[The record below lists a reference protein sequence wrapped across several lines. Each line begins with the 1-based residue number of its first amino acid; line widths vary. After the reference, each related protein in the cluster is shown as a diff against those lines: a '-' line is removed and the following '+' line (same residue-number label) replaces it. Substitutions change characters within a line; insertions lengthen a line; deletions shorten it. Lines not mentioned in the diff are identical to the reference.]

1 MTQPTLATSLLDV
14 GGTLF
19 DNEGIVAN
27 LTRHLTPGFATGRAS
42 R

>member
-1 MTQPTLATSLLDV
+1 MTQPTSATSLLDV
-14 GGTLF
+14 DDTLF

-27 LTRHLTPGFATGRAS
+27 LMRHPTPGCATGRAS